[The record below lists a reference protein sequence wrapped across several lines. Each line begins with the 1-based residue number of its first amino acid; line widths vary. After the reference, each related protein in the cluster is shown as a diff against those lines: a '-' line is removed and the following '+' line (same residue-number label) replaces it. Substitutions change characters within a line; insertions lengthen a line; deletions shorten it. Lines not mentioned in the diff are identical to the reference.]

1 MMIGYLK
8 KDIRFSANWLII
20 VVVYCI
26 VAGFLLI
33 KERGESLYF
42 IEFLIPFFA
51 VYFPLGRLMNAED
64 SKDTRDF
71 LRRMPQGACGRVI
84 ARTVYILALLV
95 FSSGVKIL
103 YKYLLIEGYDLMSEG
118 RLEKEV
124 VFFLAFLSYFL
135 IQMIVFYKTS
145 YHFAQNT
152 GFIACAVVFIIA
164 LIGKYT
170 SINISLPEV
179 NIAVVI
185 AVGVLVIAG
194 LIVGAVRAERSRS
207 A

>member
-1 MMIGYLK
+1 MMISYLK

-26 VAGFLLI
+26 VAGFLLV

-64 SKDTRDF
+64 PKDTRDF

-84 ARTVYILALLV
+84 ARTIYILALLI
-95 FSSGVKIL
+95 FSSAVKIF
-103 YKYLLIEGYDLMSEG
+103 YKYLLIEGYDLLSEG

-124 VFFLAFLSYFL
+124 FFFLAFFSYFL
-135 IQMIVFYKTS
+135 IQLIVFYRTS
-145 YHFAQNT
+145 YHIAQNT
-152 GFIACAVVFIIA
+152 GLIACAVVFIIA
-164 LIGKYT
+164 LLGKYT
-170 SINISLPEV
+170 NINISLPEV
-179 NIAVVI
+179 NLAVVI
-185 AVGVLVIAG
+185 AVFTV
-194 LIVGAVRAERSRS
+194 LIVGLTIGAVKAEKKHFN
-207 A
+207 